1 MRDGFKTEH
10 FCLFFDIF
18 FNILELFH
26 LFVVVVVVPFFK
38 ILNRKNGHFQF

>member
-18 FNILELFH
+18 LNILEFFH
-26 LFVVVVVVPFFK
+26 LFVVVVVPFLK